1 MKWQV
6 HGYLVPV
13 NYRVTTVHLMVILRR
28 EKTYICLSE
37 VIGDTR
43 QEYTLIVDFIE
54 LMNGGSDSNDPIY
67 FGRVFNRN
75 IALHIVY
82 EVTPEQCQPI

>member
-1 MKWQV
+1 MTWQV
-6 HGYLVPV
+6 YGYLIPL
-13 NYRVTTVHLMVILRR
+13 NYRVTTAYLMGSLGW
-28 EKTYICLSE
+28 EKAYIFLIE

-67 FGRVFNRN
+67 FGHVFNRN

-82 EVTPEQCQPI
+82 